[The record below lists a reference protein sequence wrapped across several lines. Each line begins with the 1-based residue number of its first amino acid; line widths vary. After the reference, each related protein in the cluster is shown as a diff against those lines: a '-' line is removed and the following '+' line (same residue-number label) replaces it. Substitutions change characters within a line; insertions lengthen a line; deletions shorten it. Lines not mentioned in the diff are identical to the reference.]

1 MARKPALSVESL
13 VALGPEKLA
22 QIILDEAADSA
33 PFRKRVNAALAA
45 LKGPDAVAKLIDRR
59 LGALERAQSLIPW
72 EKEKAFVADLQ
83 ATVDTIVKEL
93 APADAFAAVN
103 RLLRFLGTQE
113 DVLERTPDSG
123 GRMGNLYWEAAES
136 ANGLLERLK
145 PVERAQIA
153 EWLTVA
159 LESDDYSLFLRV
171 ALALAPLLSDPQRK
185 DWEAALAK
193 VGGDR
198 AAPIEVRQ
206 ALAEA
211 RGDMDAVMALEAQ
224 LPSWRQNPMRLAE
237 RLLAAG
243 RHEDALRWIRTEDK
257 PNRLIVATTAEL
269 MAGTLPRR
277 GSHPDKIRL
286 EAKILDAMKDRATAQ
301 ALRWRGFEATLDA
314 GLLRDYIDKLDDFQE
329 FDELDRAF
337 AVVAACKDPHRA
349 LDFFIR
355 WPRLDLAAS
364 LVFAR
369 RGEWRGAYY
378 EVLSDAAVALEDGFP
393 LAATVLYRVL
403 LDDIL
408 GRGVSAAYGHGARY
422 LARLGALA
430 SRIETYADLDNHTT
444 YALRVRKDHGRKASF
459 WSQVAP
465 G

>member
-1 MARKPALSVESL
+1 M
-13 VALGPEKLA
+13 ALGQEKLA
-22 QIILDEAADSA
+22 QIVLDEAAASA
-33 PFRKRVNAALAA
+33 PFRKRVNAALAS

-59 LGALERAQSLIPW
+59 LGALERAQSLISW

-93 APADAFAAVN
+93 APVDVFAAVN
-103 RLLRFLGTQE
+103 RLLRFLGTQQ

-123 GRMGNLYWEAAES
+123 GRVGNLYWEAAES
-136 ANGLLERLK
+136 AHGLLERLK
-145 PVERAQIA
+145 PVERAQVA
-153 EWLTVA
+153 EWLTAA

-193 VGGDR
+193 AGGDL

-211 RGDMDAVMALEAQ
+211 GGDMDTVMALEAR
-224 LPSWRQNPMRLAE
+224 LPPWRQNPMRLAE

-257 PNRLIVATTAEL
+257 PNRLIVATAAEV
-269 MAGTLPRR
+269 MAGVQLRR
-277 GSHPDKIRL
+277 ASHPDKIRL
-286 EAKILDAMKDRATAQ
+286 EAKILDAMKDRAAAQ

-314 GLLRDYIDKLDDFQE
+314 GLLRDYINKLDDFQE

-337 AVVAACKDPHRA
+337 AVVAASKDPYTA

-355 WPRLDLAAS
+355 WPRHDLAAS
-364 LVFAR
+364 LVLAR
-369 RGEWRGAYY
+369 RSEWKGAYY
-378 EVLSDAAVALEDGFP
+378 DVLSDAALALEESFP
-393 LAATVLYRVL
+393 LAATLLYRVL

-422 LARLGALA
+422 LARLTALA
-430 SRIETYADLDNHTT
+430 PRIETWPGMDNHTT
-444 YALRVRKDHGRKASF
+444 YALRLRKDHGRKASF
-459 WSQVAP
+459 WSQVVP

>member
-1 MARKPALSVESL
+1 MARKPALSVEAL

-33 PFRKRVNAALAA
+33 PFRKRVNAALAS
-45 LKGPDAVAKLIDRR
+45 LKGPDAVAKLVDRR

-72 EKEKAFVADLQ
+72 EKEKAFAADLQ

-93 APADAFAAVN
+93 AAADAFAAVN
-103 RLLRFLGTQE
+103 RLLRFLGTQQ
-113 DVLERTPDSG
+113 DVLERTVDSG
-123 GRMGNLYWEAAES
+123 GRLSNLYWEAAES
-136 ANGLLERLK
+136 AHEMLERLK
-145 PVERAQIA
+145 PVERAQVA
-153 EWLTVA
+153 QWLTGA

-171 ALALAPLLSDPQRK
+171 ALVLVPLLSDAQGR
-185 DWEAALAK
+185 DWESALAK
-193 VGGDR
+193 VGGDL
-198 AAPIEVRQ
+198 AAPLEVRQ

-211 RGDMDAVMALEAQ
+211 RGDMDTVMALEAR

-243 RHEDALRWIRTEDK
+243 RYEDALRWVRTEDK

-269 MAGTLPRR
+269 LSGTLQRR
-277 GSHPDKIRL
+277 WSNPDKIQL
-286 EAKILDAMKDRATAQ
+286 EAKILEAMKDRAAAQ
-301 ALRWRGFEATLDA
+301 SLRWKGFEATLNA
-314 GLLRDYIDKLDDFQE
+314 TLLRDYIAKLDDFQE

-337 AVVAACKDPHRA
+337 ALVAASKDPHTA

-378 EVLSDAAVALEDGFP
+378 DVLSDAAMALEEKFP

-430 SRIETYADLDNHTT
+430 PRIEAYSGMDNHTT
-444 YALRVRKDHGRKASF
+444 YALRLRKDHGRKSSF
-459 WSQVAP
+459 WSQVTP
-465 G
+465 D